1 MNEKLDKVTKMLDE
15 TTEKLDETTEK
26 TEKMEKMERKEIDIH
41 DPLRSRLDR
50 ALDNLAIEFAKLIKE
65 KVSRKIYSDL
75 LEKEGPDNSNHSTNG
90 LIRQIQ
96 PLMANPKRLIELNI
110 EGIEEHHIELLKDLS
125 DVSSRY
131 KSHSISII

>member
-50 ALDNLAIEFAKLIKE
+50 ALDNLAIEFAKLIKK

-75 LEKEGPDNSNHSTNG
+75 LEKEGPDNSNHSING
-90 LIRQIQ
+90 LIRQVQ
-96 PLMANPKRLIELNI
+96 PLVANPKRLVELNI